1 MGFSLALSGGGLLGA
16 AHLGVL
22 AALEEAG
29 LHADAVAGTSAGGL
43 VAGLLALH
51 VPVDR
56 IHELGQRVTKS
67 PWDYFSLN
75 LEGLVHAVW
84 PNGTLPATGLV
95 EPSGF
100 LKALLALAPWAKSTG
115 DWRIPCV
122 VTAVDVARLEAVAFS
137 GQAVLPPSARWTVT
151 VDAPLGLALHATMAL
166 PGLFS
171 AARTPSS
178 VLVDGGI
185 ADTLPADWAY
195 ALCRQPVLAIDV
207 AQGIPKSAAHIGI
220 AEVVA
225 RAETYAT
232 ETLSQLRDAKL
243 PIFTVAPDTRGVPF
257 FGFSDYERLVQVGY
271 AAMTTALPAFTAFL
285 RRESLS

>member
-1 MGFSLALSGGGLLGA
+1 MAFSLALSGGGLLGA

-29 LHADAVAGTSAGGL
+29 LQPTAVAGTSAGGL
-43 VAGLLALH
+43 VAGLLALN

-56 IHELGQRVTKS
+56 IRELGQRVTQS

-95 EPSGF
+95 EPTGF

-115 DWRIPCV
+115 DWRMPCIL
-122 VTAVDVARLEAVAFS
+122 TAVDVARLEAVAFS
-137 GQAVLPPSARWTVT
+137 RQAVLPPSARWTVT
-151 VDAPLGLALHATMAL
+151 VGAPLELALHATMAL
-166 PGLFS
+166 PGLFN

-178 VLVDGGI
+178 VLIDGGL

-195 ALCRQPVLAIDV
+195 ALGRQPVLAIDV
-207 AQGIPKSAAHIGI
+207 AQGVVKAPAHIGI

-225 RAETYAT
+225 RAEAYAT
-232 ETLSQLRDAKL
+232 ETLSNLRDATL
-243 PIFTVAPDTRGVPF
+243 PIYTVAPDTRGVPF
-257 FGFSDYERLVQVGY
+257 FGFSDYERLVEVGY
-271 AAMTTALPAFTAFL
+271 AAMKAALPAFTAFL
-285 RRESLS
+285 ERRASS